1 MSTQPSTNTK
11 FITNINWDLDPNGIR
26 KLEIDALSSFNSIN
40 LGQNIGS
47 NGYYFSITG
56 AGSNTPT
63 LTGNGS
69 LYSPFL
75 LVRKRGLL
83 LIDIWNRIL
92 NSGLFKTILYEG
104 NTRVDSTVFLG
115 SGLRSL
121 PVEFFFKN
129 TLNEVGLTNRSTIFI
144 ITKIFKFLK
153 ANIDNYNNSLID
165 AGPNYT
171 NTTYFNISYVNVL
184 QSSINPLFK
193 PNDKFLNLLEE
204 LLDLAKEVLDEQK
217 LATNYFVNFLDLT
230 MKTESGRTKVA
241 ELFDINLQLVFK
253 EHSYMVE
260 YEAKII
266 AAGGKPLSE
275 TEKRSW
281 VLDFFGGFIIRNA
294 NSEAWSIKNVLIETN
309 PTMLQTSGQNF
320 EEGELETLYTPNY
333 IACSQLDM
341 KKPLVITGGN
351 KYIDWDNEM
360 DHPYILNY
368 NGFAS
373 IYIPDEI
380 KDPELADII
389 PDNQLNLCC
398 SFWKI
403 SHTNKDHQT
412 YDKKADVKLNF
423 DPDNMNKLDYFDN
436 LTLYLKLN

>member
-40 LGQNIGS
+40 LGQNIG
-47 NGYYFSITG
+47 NQVYNFSITG
-56 AGSNTPT
+56 VDSRYPT
-63 LTGNGS
+63 LTSNSS

-104 NTRVDSTVFLG
+104 NTRVDSSVFLG
-115 SGLRSL
+115 SGLRCL

-129 TLNEVGLTNRSTIFI
+129 TLEDIGLPGRGPSSI
-144 ITKIFKFLK
+144 IVKIFKFLK
-153 ANIDNYNNSLID
+153 ANIDNYNNSLVV

-171 NTTYFNISYVNVL
+171 NTTYFNLSYINVL

-204 LLDLAKEVLDEQK
+204 LLDLIKTVLDEQK
-217 LATNYFVNFLDLT
+217 LATNYFVNFSDLT
-230 MKTESGRTKVA
+230 MKTELGRTKIA
-241 ELFDINLQLVFK
+241 TLANANWQLVFK
-253 EHSYMVE
+253 EHSYMAT
-260 YEAKII
+260 YESNRIL
-266 AAGGKPLSE
+266 AGGESLSD

-281 VLDFFGGFIIRNA
+281 VLEFFGGFIVRNA
-294 NSEAWSIKNVLIETN
+294 NQEAWSIKNVLIETN

-320 EEGELETLYTPNY
+320 EESELETLYTPNY

-341 KKPLVITGGN
+341 KKPLVITSGN

-380 KDPELADII
+380 KDPELVDII

-403 SHTNKDHQT
+403 SHTNKEHPT

>member
-1 MSTQPSTNTK
+1 MSTTSK
-11 FITNINWDLDPNGIR
+11 FITNINWDKNINGIR
-26 KLEIDALSSFNSIN
+26 KMEIDALSCTNTQDYTSWHNAIS
-40 LGQNIGS
+40 GS
-47 NGYYFSITG
+47 TSASALNGNP
-56 AGSNTPT
+56 AV
-63 LTGNGS
+63 
-69 LYSPFL
+69 YSPFL
-75 LVRKRGLL
+75 LVRKRGLI

-92 NSGLFKTILYEG
+92 NSGLFNYLKYE
-104 NTRVDSTVFLG
+104 NYNVVSNKWFG
-115 SGLRSL
+115 SSYRCV
-121 PVEFFFKN
+121 PVEFFFKS
-129 TLNEVGLTNRSTIFI
+129 TVGDAGLTERNMSFI
-144 ITKIFKFLK
+144 IAKIFKFLK
-153 ANIDNYNNSLID
+153 ANIDNYNNSLVV

-171 NTTYFNISYVNVL
+171 NTTYFNLSYVNVL
-184 QSSINPLFK
+184 QNSINPLFK
-193 PNDKFLNLLEE
+193 PDNKFLNLLEE

-217 LATNYFVNFLDLT
+217 LATNYFVNFSDLT
-230 MKTESGRTKVA
+230 LKTELGRTKVA
-241 ELFDINLQLVFK
+241 KLLDINWQLVFK
-253 EHSYMVE
+253 EHSYMTT
-260 YEAKII
+260 YESKRIS
-266 AAGGKPLSE
+266 AGGEPLSE

-281 VLDFFGGFIIRNA
+281 VYDFFGGFIVRNA
-294 NSEAWSIKNVLIETN
+294 NQEAWSIKNVLIETN

-341 KKPLVITGGN
+341 KKPLVINSGN
-351 KYIDWDNEM
+351 RYIDWDNEM

-368 NGFAS
+368 NGATS

-380 KDPELADII
+380 KNPELVDII

-403 SHTNKDHQT
+403 SHANKEHPT